1 MIELTKAYRNYS
13 LILRRQE
20 QYEDAE
26 SIMREAMS
34 ILEGF
39 SHITE
44 KGKHQRINCLSEVG
58 NINIDLEKYREAK
71 EYLKQV
77 SLLLDE
83 INNVDVFMYD
93 VYTAENSYDF
103 GRLYRRMGEYEKSEE
118 CLLKAA
124 EIWSNYSRESTGKYT
139 VLLAQA
145 YAELALTVEK
155 DREKSAE
162 YHKMSEEL
170 IEKFCVSARKY
181 ARKKVEISLLP

>member
-44 KGKHQRINCLSEVG
+44 KGMRQRINCLSEVG

-83 INNVDVFMYD
+83 INNVDVFIYD

-139 VLLAQA
+139 VLPAHA

-155 DREKSAE
+155 DREKSTE
-162 YHKMSEEL
+162 YHNMSEEL
-170 IEKFCVSARKY
+170 IEKFSSSARKY
-181 ARKKVEISLLP
+181 ARKKVELSLLP